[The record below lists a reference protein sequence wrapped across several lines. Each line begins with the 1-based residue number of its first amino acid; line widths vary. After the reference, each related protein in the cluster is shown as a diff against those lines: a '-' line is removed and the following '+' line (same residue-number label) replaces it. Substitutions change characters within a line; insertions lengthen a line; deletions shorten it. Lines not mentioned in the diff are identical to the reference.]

1 VLDGIELMRQI
12 KTDEDVLHS
21 TAELC
26 LNLWYFVD
34 DSGIVVRIAGKAYAL
49 RGSDEEK
56 LVALHLMA
64 GTDHL
69 TATQGKIPEH
79 FIIHTEHGEL
89 KGAAPVNLLYDNEA
103 NAYGPLIDQIEREL
117 PKGIRSVD
125 GNYEQF
131 SIKIPQQ
138 PLIVTTVVYERED
151 GELVA
156 RVGKRN

>member
-1 VLDGIELMRQI
+1 MRII

-21 TAELC
+21 TAEMC

-56 LVALHLMA
+56 LAALHLMA

-69 TATQGKIPEH
+69 TATQAKVPDRFVIR
-79 FIIHTEHGEL
+79 TEHGEL
-89 KGAAPVNLLYDNEA
+89 KGTAPFNLFCDNDANGYDA
-103 NAYGPLIDQIEREL
+103 LIDQIERNL

-125 GNYEQF
+125 GRYEQF

-138 PLIVTTVVYERED
+138 PLIVTTAVYERED